1 MCGSALKGK
10 RLRLRLTSVA
20 QDRLSPKPEQKK
32 QQNTCNL
39 FCSILPNELNSD
51 DARLTAHV
59 RTCLAANKVARFFL
73 SWVVKRTTSLFNSFC
88 INVAKQVNRFSL
100 PISLYLTKQGTGPM
114 TSVLTHLLTIGGPNA
129 EIRAEDLWCAQF
141 CYLLKSLTLSA
152 TATLAPFSSRRETI
166 PVCFFC
172 VALRRGVSPSYS
184 GKSKNQDL

>member
-1 MCGSALKGK
+1 M
-10 RLRLRLTSVA
+10 
-20 QDRLSPKPEQKK
+20 
-32 QQNTCNL
+32 
-39 FCSILPNELNSD
+39 
-51 DARLTAHV
+51 RLTAHV
-59 RTCLAANKVARFFL
+59 RTCLAANKVARFF
-73 SWVVKRTTSLFNSFC
+73 SWLVKRATSLFNSFS
-88 INVAKQVNRFSL
+88 INVAKQVDRHGFSL
-100 PISLYLTKQGTGPM
+100 PILLYLTKQGTGPM

-184 GKSKNQDL
+184 GKSKIQDL